1 MKRFSSIC
9 LLLTT
14 LLLVGCNGSQKPKT
28 QLTLSAS
35 SLTMVAN
42 GEDKVTFTVKD
53 QVGQDYTTKATFKVN
68 DQKIDKPE
76 WTTSTPGEYTVVAFF
91 GDNKSNEIK
100 IVAREAGAKIT
111 AIVLKVDKTIVLAD
125 GVDKIT
131 LKAHDAANPEGEAL
145 SDVIF
150 FADGKKLDG
159 NTFSTKT
166 VGEVKLKAQYKELV
180 SPEVAVSAVTDDGF
194 TPTAHVLL
202 EDWTGTWCPYCP
214 RAHVVIEDAIKD
226 PEGKFI
232 SLAYHV
238 SYSSTQGIDPF
249 DVVRL
254 IAPLYRKEGIGG
266 FPTIRANRTYNAVQ
280 DYAKL
285 KGQFKDLKA
294 ELGITLSVKLDNGKV
309 VADYSVRRKNTFAPS
324 GELKV
329 AVALY
334 ENDLHAD
341 QANAVFP
348 EKGNPI
354 RNLQFDRILRAYKND
369 NPLGDAFKF
378 GGEHIYTAQHAFSMD
393 SSWTLNNC
401 GVAVIVLDDKGR
413 VLNAQ
418 SANVGESKGY

>member
-35 SLTMVAN
+35 SLTMIAN
-42 GEDKVTFTVKD
+42 GEDKVTFAVKD

-76 WTTSTPGEYTVVAFF
+76 WTTSTPGEYTVVAFV

-111 AIVLKVDKTIVLAD
+111 AILLKVDKTVVLAD

-131 LKAHDAANPEGEAL
+131 LKAYDAANPEGEAL
-145 SDVIF
+145 GDVTF

-180 SPEVAVSAVTDDGF
+180 SPEVTVSAVTGEGF

-202 EDWTGTWCPYCP
+202 EDWTGTWCPKCP
-214 RAHVVIEDAIKD
+214 RAHVVIDDAIKD
-226 PEGKFI
+226 PEGKFV
-232 SLAYHV
+232 SLAYHL
-238 SYSSTQGIDPF
+238 SYSATSGIDPF
-249 DVVRL
+249 DVTQL
-254 IAPLYRKEGIGG
+254 IFNLFRKEKIEG
-266 FPTIRANRTYNAVQ
+266 FPTIRANRTYNAAQ
-280 DYAKL
+280 NYAML
-285 KGQFKDLKA
+285 KEQFKNLKA
-294 ELGITLSVKLDNGKV
+294 ELGISLSVKLDNGKV
-309 VADYSVRRKNTFAPS
+309 VADYSVRRKNTFTPS
-324 GELKV
+324 GDLKV

-341 QANAVFP
+341 QANRVFP

-354 RNLQFDRILRAYKND
+354 RNLQFDRILRAYKNN
-369 NPLGDAFKF
+369 NPLGDVFKF
-378 GGEHIYTAQHAFSMD
+378 DGEIYTAQHAFSMD
-393 SSWTLNNC
+393 SSWTLNKC
-401 GVAVIVLDDKGR
+401 GVAVIVLDDRGR